1 MHCAACEHDNPEG
14 ARFCAQCGTPL
25 ARSCPACGVTVDS
38 EQRFCTGCGARLDGT
53 VPRQADADAERRP
66 ATVVFS
72 DLSGYT
78 ALNEALDP
86 EEVETIMQRVKDA
99 ATRVVEAHG
108 GTVNQFVG
116 DEIMALF
123 GVPVARRDD
132 AVRAVRAALALHASI
147 NQLAAE
153 IAPRIGRTL
162 TMHSGIDTGLVVAR
176 RTESHAGRFTL
187 TGDTVNTAARLLKL
201 AAGDEVVVSADSA
214 RLVGDAFETEARAP
228 VEVRG
233 KARPLAAFRI
243 VGARAAAARR
253 PIIGREDEVDQMLRA
268 ARGCLE
274 RRRARLIVLRGEPGI
289 GKSRLLEELSEQCAA
304 LGFANATASVLD
316 FGPAR
321 GRAALRALVES
332 MLELPAGSDSAARA
346 AALRRAIDEGS
357 LDKPLEPFALELL
370 DLPLPPA
377 LRGEYAAM
385 DAATRA
391 QGELDALAGLV
402 AAATRDAPR
411 LVALEDVHWMES
423 AEFERFAA
431 LVGASR
437 DLPVLFGCTTRVEGD
452 PLSAAR
458 RGLLGGVPSVTIDL
472 GPLERD
478 AAERLVREFR
488 VIAPE
493 LAATCV
499 ERAAGNPL
507 FLEQLLLNVG
517 ETVETTLP
525 GSIQALVLSRLDRLA
540 AEDRAA
546 LQAASVLGLQFDFD
560 ALRALIEQPRYE
572 PRALADHALLLP
584 AGSEW
589 RFSHALIRDGAYAS
603 LLKSRRRALHA
614 RAAEWFAGRDLGMR
628 AEHLEAAESGDATTA
643 YLEAARADAG
653 RFRFE
658 PALAHIE
665 RALALEAGA
674 DVRHALLCLKGEIL
688 VDNGRAAEAR
698 PAYDAALAAAQDA
711 SRRCDALVGLAA
723 VMRQTDE
730 LHAALELLAQAEPLA
745 EAARLDSL
753 RSRIHHLRGNLYF
766 PLGEIEA
773 CEREHRLALD
783 WARRCG
789 SATDEAAALG
799 GLGDALFLRGRLYS
813 ARESFER
820 SVALSRATGLGRAGV
835 VNAPMISACSMFL
848 GEVDRTITESD
859 DALRLAERC
868 GLRRAQIVCLH
879 SLGFARVWYLE
890 DFAEGAGYLERALA
904 LSRTIGARRFEAESL
919 GMLAHLRWCCGARG
933 EALALARE
941 GLVIARETGMR
952 YMGPLL
958 LVQVA
963 VTTDDEAERNA
974 ALTESEALLAEGCVS
989 HNHFW
994 FYTQAIDIALDR
1006 SDWSEAERL
1015 AARFEAYTQGER
1027 PRSSEVVIRRAR
1039 ALAAYGR
1046 GERGAAL
1053 AAELAA
1059 IRDLARSIPFK
1070 PMLPALETA
1079 LASCPAAQAP
1089 ASPAG

>member
-1 MHCAACEHDNPEG
+1 MRCAACDHDNPQS
-14 ARFCAQCGTPL
+14 ARYCAQCGAQL
-25 ARSCPACGVTVDS
+25 ARTCPACGVSVGAA
-38 EQRFCTGCGARLDGT
+38 QRFCAGCGVRLEAAVAR
-53 VPRQADADAERRP
+53 ASAEDAERRQ

-86 EEVETIMQRVKDA
+86 EEVESIMQRVKDA

-123 GVPVARRDD
+123 GIPVARRDD

-147 NQLAAE
+147 NE
-153 IAPRIGRTL
+153 IATEVAPRIGRTL

-176 RTESHAGRFTL
+176 RTESHAGRYTL

-201 AAGDEVVVSADSA
+201 AAADEVVVSADTA
-214 RLVGDAFETEARAP
+214 RLVGDAFDTAARAP

-233 KARPLAAFRI
+233 KARPLAAFRV

-253 PIIGREDEVDQMLRA
+253 AIIGREDEIDQMMRA

-274 RRRARLIVLRGEPGI
+274 RRRARMIVLRGEPGI
-289 GKSRLLEELSEQCAA
+289 GKSRLLQELTEQCAA
-304 LGFANATASVLD
+304 LGYANATASVLD

-321 GRAALRALVES
+321 GRAALRTLVES
-332 MLELPAGSDSAARA
+332 MLGIPAGSDAALRA
-346 AALRRAIDEGS
+346 ATLRRAIDDGALGEQ
-357 LDKPLEPFALELL
+357 LEPFALELL
-370 DLPLPPA
+370 DLPLPPE
-377 LRGEYAAM
+377 LHGVYAAM

-391 QGELDALAGLV
+391 QGESNALAALV
-402 AAATRDAPR
+402 AAAVRRAPQ
-411 LVALEDVHWMES
+411 LVAIEDVHWMEG

-431 LVGASR
+431 LVGASGAM
-437 DLPVLFGCTTRVEGD
+437 PVLYACTTRVEGD
-452 PLSAAR
+452 PFNAAR
-458 RGLLGGVPSVTIDL
+458 RGLLGGVPSLTIDL
-472 GPLERD
+472 GPLERE

-488 VIAPE
+488 VVAPE

-517 ETVETTLP
+517 ETVDTTVP
-525 GSIQALVLSRLDRLA
+525 GSIQALVLARLDRLA
-540 AEDRAA
+540 AEDRTA
-546 LQAASVLGLQFDFD
+546 LQAASVLGLQFDLE
-560 ALRALIEQPRYE
+560 ALRALIEQPGYE
-572 PRALADHALLLP
+572 PRALTEHALLHP
-584 AGSEW
+584 AGSGF

-603 LLKSRRRALHA
+603 LLKSRRRTLHT
-614 RAAEWFAGRDLGMR
+614 RAAEWFADRDPGMR
-628 AEHLEAAESGDATTA
+628 AEHLETAESAGAPAA
-643 YLEAARADAG
+643 YLEAARADAQ
-653 RFRFE
+653 RFRFD

-688 VDNGRAAEAR
+688 VDNGRASEAR

-711 SRRCDALVGLAA
+711 SQRCDALLGLAA

-730 LHAALELLAQAEPLA
+730 LRPALEVLAQAEPLA
-745 EAARLDSL
+745 ESARLDGL

-783 WARRCG
+783 WARRCD
-789 SATDEAAALG
+789 STTDEAAALG

-848 GEVDRTITESD
+848 GDVDRTITESE

-890 DFAEGAGYLERALA
+890 DFAEGAVYLERALA
-904 LSRTIGARRFEAESL
+904 LSRTIGARRFEAETL
-919 GMLAHLRWCCGARG
+919 GMLAHLRLCFGARG

-941 GLVIARETGMR
+941 GLAIARETGMR

-974 ALTESEALLAEGCVS
+974 ALVESEALLAEGCVS

-994 FYTQAIDIALDR
+994 FYAQAIDIALDR
-1006 SDWSEAERL
+1006 KDWSEAERL
-1015 AARFEAYTQGER
+1015 ATKFERYTEGER

-1053 AAELAA
+1053 SAELGA
-1059 IRDLARSIPFK
+1059 IGDLARSIPFR
-1070 PMLPALETA
+1070 PMLPALESA
-1079 LASCPAAQAP
+1079 QAACAAAQAP
-1089 ASPAG
+1089 ASG